1 MPAKL
6 AAKVELLIVHSVC
19 CTASFTQAA
28 GLAALT
34 GPQHDIEEMKRSYQE
49 RRDFIV
55 DALNEISGIKCPV
68 PDGAFYVFPD
78 ISSFG
83 MTSKAF
89 ADLLLNKA
97 GVAVLPGTDF
107 GAHGEGKIRLSYVSD
122 MQVLQEGMKRI
133 ARAVEGLQ

>member
-1 MPAKL
+1 
-6 AAKVELLIVHSVC
+6 
-19 CTASFTQAA
+19 
-28 GLAALT
+28 
-34 GPQHDIEEMKRSYQE
+34 
-49 RRDFIV
+49 
-55 DALNEISGIKCPV
+55 
-68 PDGAFYVFPD
+68 
-78 ISSFG
+78 

-97 GVAVLPGTDF
+97 GIAVLPGTDF